1 MRSSIRGLSMAV
13 WRGTLFAFVAWLLV
27 APGSALA
34 GCPSHFVPTLSPS
47 TGSGIGLE
55 TIDQAGAR
63 AVADLTGSPRRPKPC
78 TGEMCSSRPAMPVS
92 PAPPQV
98 LRVQVW
104 AILEVATTIAS
115 TERLPSRLE
124 EAEVRPIRSPAFI
137 FHPPRLSPSLLTS

>member
-1 MRSSIRGLSMAV
+1 MISVIRGLSMRV
-13 WRGTLFAFVAWLLV
+13 WPRTLFAFVAWFFV

-34 GCPSHFVPTLSPS
+34 GCPSHFVPTLSSS
-47 TGSGIGLE
+47 TGFGIGLE

-63 AVADLTGSPRRPKPC
+63 AVADLTESPRQPKPC

-98 LRVQVW
+98 LRVQAW
-104 AILEVATTIAS
+104 AILEIATPIAS
-115 TERLPSRLE
+115 TERADSRPD
-124 EAEVRPIRSPAFI
+124 EAEVRPIRSPTSI